1 MAEFLF
7 KLVYS
12 VSKLVDHVK
21 TNLVGV
27 SKLVDHVKTNL
38 VVEREYFSSGN
49 DVKFSN
55 GSSESVPT
63 KNSFKPKSYPCNIS
77 VLNVLTDTYRLIE
90 DLSQHV

>member
-1 MAEFLF
+1 MLKHVMAEFLF
-7 KLVYS
+7 K
-12 VSKLVDHVK
+12 
-21 TNLVGV
+21 LVGV